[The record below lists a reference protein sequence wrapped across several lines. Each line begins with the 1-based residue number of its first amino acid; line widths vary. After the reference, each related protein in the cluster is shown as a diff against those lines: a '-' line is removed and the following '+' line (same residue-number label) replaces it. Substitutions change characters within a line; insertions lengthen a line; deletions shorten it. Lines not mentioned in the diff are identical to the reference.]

1 MLNSMDGFFKFL
13 VIVIISLFIIR
24 YINRKIIFD
33 IEAIKN
39 IINEKLFKHKF
50 NILSKKDLYN
60 MDSVKYEKWCAGYLE
75 KRGFDI
81 IEVASERYAGGKDII
96 CSKEGQTY
104 YVRCVKAGVYY
115 KDNPDKEPNLNDDE
129 YYVQFGRPMVQ
140 KLVGLMYHDGITN
153 GLVST
158 TGYFSNEA
166 YEYNDMIKEK
176 YNIEL
181 VNGDMLS
188 SSCWAI

>member
-1 MLNSMDGFFKFL
+1 MFNSIDSFFKSL
-13 VIVIISLFIIR
+13 VTVIICLFVIR

-60 MDSVKYEKWCAGYLE
+60 MDSAQYEKWCVGYLE

-81 IEVASERYAGGKDII
+81 IEVTSERYAGGKDII
-96 CSKEGQTY
+96 CSKEERTY
-104 YVRCVKAGVYY
+104 YVRCVKASVYY
-115 KDNPDKEPNLNDDE
+115 KDNPDKKPNLNDDGF
-129 YYVQFGRPMVQ
+129 YIQFGRPMMQ

-153 GLVST
+153 GLVLT

-176 YNIEL
+176 YKIEL

-188 SSCWAI
+188 SSSWAL